1 MFLHLGNDKLVPLR
15 EVIALFDLTETN
27 AALNNDF
34 LQMAKEAGFMIELTD
49 EPVSCVITDKTI
61 YLSPVSCGTLKARA
75 EKRSWGM

>member
-27 AALNNDF
+27 VSLNADF
-34 LQMAKEAGFMIELTD
+34 LKLAQQEGFVVKLTD
-49 EPVSCVITDKTI
+49 EPVSCVITDKHI

-75 EKRSWGM
+75 EKRPWGM